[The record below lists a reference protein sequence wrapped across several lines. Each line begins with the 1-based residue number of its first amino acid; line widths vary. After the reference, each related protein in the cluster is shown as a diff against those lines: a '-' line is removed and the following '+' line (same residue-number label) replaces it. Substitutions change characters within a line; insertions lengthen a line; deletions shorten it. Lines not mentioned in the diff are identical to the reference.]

1 MGRATPAWTSTP
13 DDVDAD
19 GLTDLQERM
28 LGTDPNNADSDGDGL
43 GDWVESTRKTDPRKS
58 SFRMDKPDGEL
69 DDVASEL
76 RALRGRAPDEV
87 IIGQQGRNAFLDAAQ
102 VADR

>member
-1 MGRATPAWTSTP
+1 
-13 DDVDAD
+13 
-19 GLTDLQERM
+19 
-28 LGTDPNNADSDGDGL
+28 
-43 GDWVESTRKTDPRKS
+43 
-58 SFRMDKPDGEL
+58 MDKPGGEL